1 MPQTTASRR
10 TPQTSPPAA
19 AGGGTTEKAFF
30 SRTEEVAVPD
40 ITTPAPNPGPGL
52 LIAARRIAAA
62 RSRADQPSDNTGGR
76 TDGNDT

>member
-1 MPQTTASRR
+1 M
-10 TPQTSPPAA
+10 
-19 AGGGTTEKAFF
+19 
-30 SRTEEVAVPD
+30 PD